1 VGEVAHIVRNLANLA
16 KRIGKDNMIVALSYV
31 LSNAAV
37 ATALVGVSTKLQ
49 LDELIK
55 AKAQMIKLSDSDK
68 QVLLEGVR
76 SLYYTEHR

>member
-1 VGEVAHIVRNLANLA
+1 VAHIVRNLANLA

>member
-1 VGEVAHIVRNLANLA
+1 
-16 KRIGKDNMIVALSYV
+16 MIVALSYV

>member
-1 VGEVAHIVRNLANLA
+1 VRNLANLA

>member
-1 VGEVAHIVRNLANLA
+1 LANLA